1 MHRLVALDRG
11 EESFLTAGGQA
22 IHRGLDVTKALGLTP
37 DGTGATILFGQDWGG
52 GRHVRSGPK
61 GPHVTQGIRIGWVRA
76 GQKGGGGGGGGSGGA
91 PAAATEDEEDDEG
104 LDGGAS
110 AVGSVGEEKQ
120 SLRGVLAFRMGKA
133 KNDPAVDA
141 KVGYSVVHPPVI
153 GSLINSGFPVQRVQG
168 QRL

>member
-11 EESFLTAGGQA
+11 EESFLTAGGQT
-22 IHRGLDVTKALGLTP
+22 IRCGLDVTKALGLTP

-76 GQKGGGGGGGGSGGA
+76 GQKGGA

-141 KVGYSVVHPPVI
+141 KV
-153 GSLINSGFPVQRVQG
+153 QRCPSSSDWFFD
-168 QRL
+168 